1 MESLTEA
8 KSKTVGYK
16 QTLKKIEQGLAQR
29 VYIAKDAEEKILRPI
44 LEMCQN
50 QGIPVVEVETMV
62 ELGRASGIQV
72 GSAVSA
78 ILKHQE

>member
-1 MESLTEA
+1 MESLSEA